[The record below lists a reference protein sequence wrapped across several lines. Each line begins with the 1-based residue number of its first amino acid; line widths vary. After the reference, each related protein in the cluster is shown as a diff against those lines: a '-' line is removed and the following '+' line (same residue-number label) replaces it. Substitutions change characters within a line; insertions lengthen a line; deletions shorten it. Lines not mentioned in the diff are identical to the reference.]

1 MNEFQFTQQE
11 KADLYTY
18 VNNLERDIKEQFKDL
33 RTVVGI
39 TLKVNRLG
47 YPNARFDIEVDMT
60 VYPGVDAVEYRYS
73 GITYRIDPDTQIDF
87 DNRKLTAE
95 YGVILWAIYKNAH
108 FIYNALS
115 NALHESD
122 SVTRELREL
131 SARSKTTESTTNGDV

>member
-18 VNNLERDIKEQFKDL
+18 VNNLERDIKEQFRDL

-39 TLKVNRLG
+39 TLKVDRLG
-47 YPNARFDIEVDMT
+47 YPNARFDIEVNMT
-60 VYPGVDAVEYRYS
+60 VYPGVDVVEYRYS
-73 GITYRIDPDTQIDF
+73 GITYRIEPDTQIDF
-87 DNRKLTAE
+87 DHRKLTAE
-95 YGVILWAIYKNAH
+95 YGVILWAVYKNTH

-115 NALHESD
+115 NALQKSD

-131 SARSKTTESTTNGDV
+131 SVQSKATGSDTNGYV

>member
-33 RTVVGI
+33 RTVAGI
-39 TLKVNRLG
+39 ALKVDRLG

-60 VYPGVDAVEYRYS
+60 VYPGVDVVEYRYN
-73 GITYRIDPDTQIDF
+73 GITYRIEPDTQIDF
-87 DNRKLTAE
+87 DHRKLTAE
-95 YGVILWAIYKNAH
+95 YGVILWAVYKNAH

-115 NALHESD
+115 NALQKSD

-131 SARSKTTESTTNGDV
+131 SAQSKATGSDTNGYV